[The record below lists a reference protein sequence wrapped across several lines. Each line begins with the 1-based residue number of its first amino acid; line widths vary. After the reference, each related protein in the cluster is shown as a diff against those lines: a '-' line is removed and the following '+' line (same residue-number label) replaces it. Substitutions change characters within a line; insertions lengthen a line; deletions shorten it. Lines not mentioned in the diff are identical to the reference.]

1 MNTRLSPTLS
11 PMARACQGTFAK
23 PYYVDTL
30 ANLGQFDFRQPLSP
44 TLGPTRSHT
53 ARALFEAPLRRC
65 LRPPCP
71 PTTASLRKA
80 DPVNGRKARER
91 RKTLLVAGRPV
102 DPHSYAHQSYA
113 GPMAELGLGLGKGLH
128 VVYVYH
134 EPDCPLL
141 SGRGLCTCRA
151 EVSLRGPGDAIH

>member
-1 MNTRLSPTLS
+1 MYT
-11 PMARACQGTFAK
+11 
-23 PYYVDTL
+23 TL
-30 ANLGQFDFRQPLSP
+30 ALLGALAMATLRFATPAPFPQPP
-44 TLGPTRSHT
+44 YLG
-53 ARALFEAPLRRC
+53 
-65 LRPPCP
+65 
-71 PTTASLRKA
+71 KA
-80 DPVNGRKARER
+80 EPVNARKSRER
-91 RKTLLVAGRPV
+91 HRTLLVAGRRV

-113 GPMAELGLGLGKGLH
+113 GPMAELGLALGKGLH